1 MKIVFVSNFYNH
13 HQSELAKNF
22 FRLTN
27 GEYYFIETE
36 PIEKERT
43 KMGWGEKVTPS
54 YVKQSYTSAEDYKR
68 CQSLIDLAD
77 VVIYGSAPESMI
89 KNRLKSGKLTFKY
102 SERMYKEGF
111 KWYEQPLRFIKNNLR
126 GWSKKNHYLLCA
138 SAYSYADFQKTF
150 NFTDRAFKWGYFPAV
165 KKYENIEKLIA
176 DKTPVSIL
184 WVARLIELKHPDVS
198 IRIAKRLKQAGY
210 KFRLSLIG
218 NGELDGEIRELIK
231 SEGVED
237 CVTMLGAMNPDEVRL
252 YMEKSQ
258 IFLFTSDFNEGWGA
272 VLNESMNS
280 GCAVVASHAIGSVPY
295 LIEDGKNGLI
305 YKNGD
310 LDDLYNKVK
319 YLLDNTEK
327 REEIGKNAYETLK
340 TTWNAEVAAERFVN
354 LVSKLYKGENIE
366 DLYKNGPCDKAEIL
380 KNNWYKK
387 NEYI

>member
-13 HQSELAKNF
+13 HQSELAKNL
-22 FRLTN
+22 FRLTD
-27 GEYYFIETE
+27 GEYCFIETE
-36 PIEKERT
+36 PIEEERT

-54 YVKQSYTSAEDYKR
+54 YVKQSYTSAENYNE
-68 CQSLIDLAD
+68 CQSLIDSAD

-89 KNRLKSGKLTFKY
+89 KNRLKSGKLIFKY

-138 SAYSYADFQKTF
+138 SAYSYADYQKTF

-165 KKYENIEKLIA
+165 KNYNIEELVNDKDAALILWTARFIDWKHPEIPVLIA
-176 DKTPVSIL
+176 EK
-184 WVARLIELKHPDVS
+184 
-198 IRIAKRLKQAGY
+198 LKQAGY
-210 KFRLSLIG
+210 HFKLNLIG
-218 NGELDGEIRELIK
+218 NGVMETEIAEMIK
-231 SEGVED
+231 NKNLED
-237 CVTMLGAMNPDEVRL
+237 CVSMLGAMKPEEVRRH
-252 YMEKSQ
+252 MEKSQ

-310 LDDLYNKVK
+310 IDDLCNKVK
-319 YLLDNTEK
+319 FLLDNPERCK
-327 REEIGKNAYETLK
+327 ELGVNAYKTL
-340 TTWNAEVAAERFVN
+340 TSTWNAELAAERFLNLATKLLNNEDVN
-354 LVSKLYKGENIE
+354 
-366 DLYKNGPCDKAEIL
+366 DLYSDGPCSKSEIL
-380 KNNWYKK
+380 KNNWYK
-387 NEYI
+387 

>member
-13 HQSELAKNF
+13 HQSELAKNL
-22 FRLTN
+22 FRLTD
-27 GEYYFIETE
+27 GEYCFIETE
-36 PIEKERT
+36 PIEEERT

-54 YVKQSYTSAEDYKR
+54 YVKQSYTSAENYNE
-68 CQSLIDLAD
+68 CQSLIDSAD

-89 KNRLKSGKLTFKY
+89 KNRLKAEKLTFKY

-138 SAYSYADFQKTF
+138 SAYSYADYQKTF
-150 NFTDRAFKWGYFPAV
+150 NFTNRAYKWGYFPAV
-165 KKYENIEKLIA
+165 KPYDDIEELISQKENA
-176 DKTPVSIL
+176 SIL
-184 WVARLIELKHPDVS
+184 WVARFIEWKHPDAS
-198 IRIAKRLKQAGY
+198 ILVAERLKKAGY
-210 KFRLSLIG
+210 KFKLNLIG
-218 NGELDGEIRELIK
+218 NGVMESEIAEMIK
-231 SEGVED
+231 NKNLED
-237 CVTMLGAMNPDEVRL
+237 CVSMLGAMKPEEVRRH
-252 YMEKSQ
+252 MEKSQ

-310 LDDLYNKVK
+310 IDDLYNKVK
-319 YLLDNTEK
+319 FLLDNPERCK
-327 REEIGKNAYETLK
+327 ELGVNAYKTL
-340 TTWNAEVAAERFVN
+340 TSTWNAEVAAERFVN
-354 LVSKLYKGENIE
+354 LATKLLNGENIE
-366 DLYKNGPCDKAEIL
+366 NLYKNGPCAKETIL